1 MVEPLRDDEESDR
14 PEVSTLFPRRIEV
27 GGIEVEDIA
36 TARELIAATEGF
48 KPGDRIFIAENDT
61 LTLLGM
67 AADGNLVRSSG
78 SISAGYLHMSMAYHA
93 SIAMGAPRSFGEWAN
108 RGPRQFQFTE
118 KFPQEVRERA
128 WKLLEQFMNPS
139 QYFAFMEGADIELEN
154 LAKDFRLI
162 INKSGKFIILE
173 GARGSGIVAQSGNVR
188 SYKYPLGDEIAAFID
203 WFNHRTKELIAQWG
217 CGTYGI
223 VKEEKGG
230 ENGWFG

>member
-14 PEVSTLFPRRIEV
+14 LEASTLFPRRIE
-27 GGIEVEDIA
+27 IEDIA
-36 TARELIAATEGF
+36 TARELMEPEGF
-48 KPGDRIFIAENDT
+48 EPIGVVVRAGSPLARGD
-61 LTLLGM
+61 
-67 AADGNLVRSSG
+67 LVRFGDHASAYRYG
-78 SISAGYLHMSMAYHA
+78 SMHMSMAYHG
-93 SIAMGAPRSFGEWAN
+93 SIAMPGVNFGRAN
-108 RGPRQFQFTE
+108 RNPRQYQYTE
-118 KFPQEVRERA
+118 KFPPDVRERA
-128 WKLLEQFMNPS
+128 WKLLEQFMNPG

-223 VKEEKGG
+223 VNKEEGR
-230 ENGWFG
+230 

>member
-1 MVEPLRDDEESDR
+1 MAEPPRDDEESDH
-14 PEVSTLFPRRIEV
+14 PEGSILFSRRQIE
-27 GGIEVEDIA
+27 GEIGDIA
-36 TARELIAATEGF
+36 TVREVMAVEGF
-48 KPGDRIFIAENDT
+48 ERGD
-61 LTLLGM
+61 
-67 AADGNLVRSSG
+67 LVRLINPYRYG
-78 SISAGYLHMSMAYHA
+78 SIHMSMAYHG
-93 SIAMGAPRSFGEWAN
+93 SMAMGARNFGALAN
-108 RGPRQFQFTE
+108 RNPRPYQFTE
-118 KFPQEVRERA
+118 RFSPEVKEKA

-173 GARGSGIVAQSGNVR
+173 GARGGGIVAQSGNVQ

-223 VKEEKGG
+223 VNKEEGR
-230 ENGWFG
+230 